1 MFILIDPVNNVLDAK
16 KAFVSVSLFNLMQF
30 PLAMLPRTIASVVA
44 LSISVK
50 RLNRFFNSP
59 QLQNYVGRSDDV
71 SDGSAIVI
79 EKGTFT
85 WEKRTAVGEVGGEKG
100 PSEKG
105 VKPSVKS
112 TAAFVDENSTSGSG
126 KMLLIFED

>member
-85 WEKRTAVGEVGGEKG
+85 WEKRTAVGEAVEKG
-100 PSEKG
+100 VFEKG
-105 VKPSVKS
+105 VKHSVKS